1 MQSKSPSFDE
11 VAAQFPVNSYV
22 LVAYPIGSR
31 PDNKLM
37 AQWQGPMQVVAFS
50 GTEYEVR
57 NLVTMKTQ
65 LVHIKRLKPF
75 VTSPN
80 RSPESIAFAEAGV
93 WEILMVHA
101 HRQPRRGSRLGLE
114 FLVEWA
120 GYPNKADGK
129 IGQRNWDVQH
139 LSLNIATRID
149 HYDDLF
155 RRGYDAR
162 EFFGYFSL

>member
-1 MQSKSPSFDE
+1 MQSESPSFDE

-101 HRQPRRGSRLGLE
+101 HRQPRRGSILGLE

-120 GYPNKADGK
+120 GYPNKADYTWQDWTAELGRTAPVVEYCHK
-129 IGQRNWDVQH
+129 NR
-139 LSLNIATRID
+139 SL
-149 HYDDLF
+149 
-155 RRGYDAR
+155 RRFIPKGLR
-162 EFFGYFSL
+162 R